1 MHGNFHLFHAV
12 ATSVAVV
19 PVGVVPPV
27 VLTAAAVVA
36 PVVLTAA
43 AVVAVGVLP
52 PVVLAVMV
60 PPVGVVPP
68 VVLAVP
74 PIEVFAIM
82 ALLHLGIAFCDAC
95 NLFHQLSH
103 ATQHAG
109 NEAQGRRPFV
119 QPLPWIL
126 RSLMLRYHLQQ
137 TSIALIL
144 LVCLCSSRQQLANH
158 FMIGR
163 TRGEP
168 RIGSQEL
175 EPRPHKYKEIC

>member
-1 MHGNFHLFHAV
+1 MHRVPIHFGRSE
-12 ATSVAVV
+12 ATAVV
-19 PVGVVPPV
+19 PAVGVVPPV

-36 PVVLTAA
+36 
-43 AVVAVGVLP
+43 VGVVP
-52 PVVLAVMV
+52 PVVS
-60 PPVGVVPP
+60 VGVVPP

-74 PIEVFAIM
+74 PVVLFAIK
-82 ALLHLGIAFCDAC
+82 ALLRFGIAFCDAC
-95 NLFHQLSH
+95 SLFHQLSH

-175 EPRPHKYKEIC
+175 EPRPHKYREIC